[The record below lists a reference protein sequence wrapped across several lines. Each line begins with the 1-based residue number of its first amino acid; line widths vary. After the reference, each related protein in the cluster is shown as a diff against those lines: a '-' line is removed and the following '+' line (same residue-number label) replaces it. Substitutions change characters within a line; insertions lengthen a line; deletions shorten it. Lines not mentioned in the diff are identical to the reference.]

1 MNDLPYPS
9 VDQLVTGIAIAE
21 GNVSVL
27 TGKILVARP
36 HSIAIEFE
44 HDPKGFVPMQGNKI
58 TLMYPWEDY
67 ILRLKTSVEDVVDS
81 SRYLLT
87 PVAEV
92 SKGERREFLRAE
104 VGVRLFVEQNDD
116 PDSAVS
122 STYSPDETRHWRE
135 QVVDL
140 SGGGIRFTTDVT
152 CKKGDQLLVALALK
166 ETKDTTLVAPGN
178 VVRAKTTDD
187 PGILDVAL
195 AFTALD
201 ESTRD
206 LLVNQVFRRYYQ
218 DLGTKIGHPVEME

>member
-1 MNDLPYPS
+1 MNDLPYPAT
-9 VDQLVTGIAIAE
+9 DQLITGIAIAD

-36 HSIAIEFE
+36 HGLAVEFE
-44 HDPKGFVPMQGNKI
+44 HDPEGSSPSRGHKI

-67 ILRLKTSVEDVVDS
+67 ILRLRTSVEDVVDVN
-81 SRYLLT
+81 RYLLT

-92 SKGERREFLRAE
+92 SKGERREFLRAD
-104 VGVRLFVEQNDD
+104 VSVRLFVDQVDD
-116 PDSAVS
+116 PAAAVS
-122 STYSPDETRHWRE
+122 STYSADETRHWPE

-152 CKKGDQLLVALALK
+152 CKKGDQLLIALALE
-166 ETKDTTLVAPGN
+166 ETNDTTLVAAGN
-178 VVRAKTTDD
+178 VVRAKPTDA

-195 AFTALD
+195 AFPALD